1 MIMKLQD
8 VVIVGAARTAI
19 GRAPKGTL
27 RTTRPDD
34 LAAIAIREAIAR
46 THGITPDQVE
56 DVILGCAT
64 PEAEQGLDVARIA
77 ALRAGLPS
85 SVAGLTLNRFC
96 ASGLEA
102 IAIAAAKIAT
112 GQAEIIVAGGTESM
126 SLVPFMGET
135 MRPNPYLMEHAPDTY
150 ISMGLSV
157 EEIAREYNIPREAS
171 DALSLQSH
179 MKALAAQDAGR
190 FDAEIVPVMVQ
201 VQELKEKSSTG
212 ATSNENGQEDPHDY
226 VVREIEFRRD
236 EGPRRETSPEAL
248 AKLRPAFHADG
259 VITAGNASQRSDG
272 AAAVVLT
279 TAERAAALGL
289 KPLARFIGY
298 AVVAVAPERFG
309 IAPAYAVPKLLKQTG
324 ISLEDIDLIEFNEAF
339 AAQLLASQQIFPLPL
354 DRVNVN
360 GGAIALGHPLGATGA
375 RQTVTLLYEGRRRG
389 AKYGLVT
396 MCAALGMGAAGLFE
410 LL

>member
-1 MIMKLQD
+1 MKTHD

-34 LAAIAIREAIAR
+34 LAAIAIRAALER
-46 THGITPDQVE
+46 TQGITPEQVE

-64 PEAEQGLDVARIA
+64 PEAEQGLNVARVA
-77 ALRAGLPS
+77 ALRAGLPK
-85 SVAGLTLNRFC
+85 SVSGVTLNRFC

-102 IAIAAAKIAT
+102 IATAAAKIAT
-112 GQAEIIVAGGTESM
+112 GQAEIIIAGGTESM
-126 SLVPFMGET
+126 SLVPFMGEST
-135 MRPNPYLMEHAPDTY
+135 RPNPYLMENEPDTY

-157 EEIAREYNIPREAS
+157 EGIAREFKISRDAS
-171 DALSLQSH
+171 DLLSLQSH
-179 MKALAAQDAGR
+179 QKALAAQDAGR
-190 FDAEIVPVMVQ
+190 FDAEIAPVSVRMQ
-201 VQELKEKSSTG
+201 
-212 ATSNENGQEDPHDY
+212 AENGNSD
-226 VVREIEFRRD
+226 EISEIVFDKD

-248 AKLRPAFHADG
+248 AKLKPAFLPEG

-279 TAERAAALGL
+279 TAEKAEELGL
-289 KPLARFIGY
+289 KPLARFVGY
-298 AVVAVAPERFG
+298 AIAAVEPEQFG
-309 IAPAYAVPKLLKQTG
+309 LAPAYAVPKLLKQTG
-324 ISLEDIDLIEFNEAF
+324 IRLEDIDLIEFNEAF

-354 DRVNVN
+354 ERVNVN
-360 GGAIALGHPLGATGA
+360 GGAIALGHPLGATSA
-375 RQTVTLLYEGRRRG
+375 RQTVTLLYEGKRRK
-389 AKYGLVT
+389 AKYGMVT